1 MKTLDFGTQL
11 IEIRN
16 AKGLTQE
23 ELAEKCN
30 ISARTIQRIESGKVQ
45 PRAYTIKVI
54 SEALGFDFFGDKV
67 SLTETLK
74 ESKSLKL
81 NNSSILWYV
90 QDLFNLKTN
99 TMKKV
104 SILTTLCLIVG
115 VSLISFKSEIKAQG
129 SKKDKTFSY
138 SEIEN
143 NNPRDWN
150 GRIQVVFTSEQTFE
164 NLVFI
169 KNRLKEQGITLT
181 YKEVKFDDKDKL
193 ESINYSV
200 DCSDGFKGSYAINQL
215 NSVNQNKRIGFYRDY
230 SESTKTPFFIG
241 NLKKVIVIDAGHGG
255 VDPGNISD
263 EIKEKDIVLKIA
275 EKVKKIY
282 KESDFEILITRTS
295 DDFISLGNRVSYINN
310 LSPELVISLHTHVVN
325 NANTN
330 GFNFFVS
337 RDGKFQEQSNTLAS
351 KMISNLEVNF
361 KVNEIKNANFVI
373 LKNINCPGVLIELGN
388 MMNPEDKNL
397 LLTEKG
403 QNKIAEEI
411 VKTIKYLD

>member
-54 SEALGFDFFGDKV
+54 SEALGFDFFGDTV
-67 SLTETLK
+67 SLTKTLK

-129 SKKDKTFSY
+129 SRDDKTFSY
-138 SEIEN
+138 SETEN
-143 NNPRDWN
+143 NTKSLKERKE
-150 GRIQVVFTSEQTFE
+150 RIQVAFISELTFE
-164 NLVFI
+164 NLASI
-169 KNRLKEQGITLT
+169 KNDLKGKGITLN
-181 YKEVKFDDKDKL
+181 YKEVKFDDEGQL

-200 DCSDGFKGSYAINQL
+200 DCNDGNQGDFYIDNL
-215 NSVNQNKRIGFYRDY
+215 NSVNKNKRIGFYRDY
-230 SESTKTPFFIG
+230 SESAERPFFVG
-241 NLKKVIVIDAGHGG
+241 NLKKVIVIDVGHGG
-255 VDPGNISD
+255 VDPGNLSD
-263 EIKEKDIVLKIA
+263 GSKEKDIVLKIA
-275 EKVKKIY
+275 EKIKNTYSV
-282 KESDFEILITRTS
+282 SDFEILLTRTS
-295 DDFISLGNRVSYINN
+295 DDFVSLGERVRFINN
-310 LSPELVISLHTHVVN
+310 LNPEFVISLHTHVVN
-325 NANTN
+325 DENNN
-330 GFNFFVS
+330 GFDFFVT
-337 RDGKFQEQSNTLAS
+337 RDGKFQEKSIELANNMMSTLE
-351 KMISNLEVNF
+351 NNF
-361 KVNEIKNANFVI
+361 KMNEVKYANFFI
-373 LKNINCPGVLIELGN
+373 LKNINCPGVLIEMGN
-388 MMNPEDKNL
+388 MMNPIDKDL

-411 VKTIKYLD
+411 VKTLK